1 MILFLILYVLSH
13 SSSMH
18 AQLSSVDKGLDLD
31 VMRSLARLHRSKG
44 LPEPQVLANPIS
56 NKIS

>member
-1 MILFLILYVLSH
+1 MLYVSSH

-18 AQLSSVDKGLDLD
+18 AQLFSADKGLDLD
-31 VMRSLARLHRSKG
+31 VMKSLARLHRSKG
-44 LPEPQVLANPIS
+44 LPEPQVLANVIS